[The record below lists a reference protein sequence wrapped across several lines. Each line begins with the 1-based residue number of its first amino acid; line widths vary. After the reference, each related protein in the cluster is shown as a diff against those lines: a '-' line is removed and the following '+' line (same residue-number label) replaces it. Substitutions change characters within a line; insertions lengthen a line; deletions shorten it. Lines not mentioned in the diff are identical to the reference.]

1 MNKIIITTLLL
12 CTGLITGGCEKTYSV
27 EEFKKNENLLKE
39 WAVRC
44 GFTGNSKNCQN
55 ARLADHQIHEERRA
69 KIDEENRKRREEFEK
84 KQQEEEAKRKA
95 EYEKRRAQ
103 QKRDNN
109 FDP

>member
-1 MNKIIITTLLL
+1 MNKVIIAALLL
-12 CTGLITGGCEKTYSV
+12 STGLITAGCEKTYSV
-27 EEFKKNENLLKE
+27 EDFKKDENLLKE

-84 KQQEEEAKRKA
+84 KQQEEAAKRKA
-95 EYEKRRAQ
+95 EYEKRRA
-103 QKRDNN
+103 KEKSENN